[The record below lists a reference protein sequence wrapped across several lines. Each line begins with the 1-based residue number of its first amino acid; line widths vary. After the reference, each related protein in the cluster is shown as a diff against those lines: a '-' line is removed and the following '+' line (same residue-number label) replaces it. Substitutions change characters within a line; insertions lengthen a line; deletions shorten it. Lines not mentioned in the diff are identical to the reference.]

1 MLQMEFLKLLIL
13 NPPKNKKYTLGRLY
27 TRMLN
32 PPKNKKYT
40 IGRLYTRMSP
50 IDSCK
55 INAKLS
61 ICLEKKFAVHTKS
74 KLVQILISFLT
85 LLT

>member
-1 MLQMEFLKLLIL
+1 MEFLKLSIL
-13 NPPKNKKYTLGRLY
+13 NPPKRKK
-27 TRMLN
+27 N
-32 PPKNKKYT
+32 T

-61 ICLEKKFAVHTKS
+61 ICLEKKFAVAHKIKFS
-74 KLVQILISFLT
+74 KNFIISNPVNLEQNLQT
-85 LLT
+85 

>member
-32 PPKNKKYT
+32 PPKRKKLQLEDCT
-40 IGRLYTRMSP
+40 PECLLSTP
-50 IDSCK
+50 
-55 INAKLS
+55 AKLTRNY
-61 ICLEKKFAVHTKS
+61 LYV
-74 KLVQILISFLT
+74 
-85 LLT
+85 